1 MSAAFYLLRKKKYV
15 VAILLVAGLIYPALR
30 QAQPGELPF
39 KSGYVTMSG
48 HFSAPPEKLDGG
60 YAQEFE
66 LEGGWRLDVLSGREF
81 ETGRQQELRLRVVT
95 PSEKKNPGAFKGDQ
109 YAVLEDVRGAGEIRE
124 SVPVFF
130 NRLRDKLNR
139 AIGDRF
145 APEPASLIMAV
156 TTGHR
161 GGMSYELKEAFRAS
175 GVAHLLSIS
184 GTHFGLMFLLLFG
197 AFRTALKYLPVRV
210 LERLTIYLTP
220 SQAAALLCV
229 PFLLMYLGISGARVP
244 TVRSFIMISL
254 FLFGLLVGRK
264 GRWLNFLVL
273 AALVLVLLDPEVLKS
288 LSFQLSFLAVLF
300 IGFFL
305 GAKPL
310 KTEEDDFG
318 EEVPRKSALLRYPLT
333 SIGITVAATLGVEP
347 IVAYF
352 FHYSS
357 IISPLANL
365 IVTPLVCMVLVP
377 LSVAGSFTYLLS
389 GSFPLESATGWIAEN
404 AISLVKTSSAV
415 PYSSVPVP
423 PFPLAVLVFYYA
435 GFLLYFI
442 FRDKRFIAIPV
453 LSILVPLSVML
464 FSERHLSVTFLDAG
478 RGDASVVEL
487 PDGKT
492 VVVDAGRRGKEVR
505 RYLRHRGIQ
514 GIDALVL
521 THADYYHTGGAATLV
536 EQLGVREIWDNGM
549 LEYPED
555 FPEGAKRRGLKRGDV
570 IEGEGYIISVLHPYE
585 GYISGGGGKGSFY
598 NDSSL
603 VIKVAGKERS
613 VLFAGDIGTR
623 AMRDVAH
630 LGGYL
635 DGDVIKLSDHGKWGR
650 EHEKFIRSV
659 SPSVVVAR
667 GKPDE
672 DIERYLEDA
681 KIYYTGVDGAVRIE
695 EKDGGLKIKTYGEMT
710 LKETRSPV
718 EELRNFKR
726 LFGSW

>member
-1 MSAAFYLLRKKKYV
+1 VAFYLLRKKKYV
-15 VAILLVAGLIYPALR
+15 VAVLLVVGILYPAFR
-30 QAQPGELPF
+30 QARPDELPF

-81 ETGRQQELRLRVVT
+81 ETGREQELRLRVVT
-95 PSEKKNPGAFKGDQ
+95 PSEKKNPGSFKGDQ
-109 YAVLEDVRGAGEIRE
+109 YAVLDSVRGEGDVRE

-130 NRLRDKLNR
+130 NRLRERINR
-139 AIGDRF
+139 AISERF
-145 APEPASLIMAV
+145 QPEPASLIMAV

-197 AFRTALKYLPVRV
+197 AFRTALKYLPMRI

-220 SQAAALLCV
+220 SQAAALFCV
-229 PFLLMYLGISGARVP
+229 PFLLLYLGISGTRVP

-273 AALVLVLLDPEVLKS
+273 AALVLVVLDPEVLKS

-318 EEVPRKSALLRYPLT
+318 DEAPRRSALMRYPLT
-333 SIGITVAATLGVEP
+333 SVGITVAATLGVEP

-357 IISPLANL
+357 IISPVANL

-389 GSFPLESATGWIAEN
+389 GSFPLESVTGWVAETS
-404 AISLVKTSSAV
+404 ISLVKTSSAV

-423 PFPLAVLVFYYA
+423 PFPLAVLIFYYI

-442 FRDKRFIAIPV
+442 FRDKRFIAIPA
-453 LSILVPLSVML
+453 LSIMVPLSVMV
-464 FSERHLSVTFLDAG
+464 FSERNLSVTFLDAG

-492 VVVDAGRRGKEVR
+492 LVVDAGRRGKEVR

-514 GIDALVL
+514 GIDALAL

-536 EQLGVREIWDNGM
+536 EQIGVGEIWDNGM

-555 FPEGAKRRGLKRGDV
+555 FPGGTKRRGLGRGDV
-570 IEGEGYIISVLHPYE
+570 IEGEGYTISVLHPYE
-585 GYISGGGGKGSFY
+585 GFLSGGGGKGSFY

-603 VIKVAGKERS
+603 VIKVDGRERS
-613 VLFAGDIGTR
+613 ILFAGDIGDR
-623 AMRDVAH
+623 AIRDVELLGEH
-630 LGGYL
+630 LRS
-635 DGDVIKLSDHGKWGR
+635 DVIKLSDHGRWGQG
-650 EHEKFIRSV
+650 HEKFFRSV

-667 GKPDE
+667 GKPNGDT
-672 DIERYLEDA
+672 ERYLEGSRM
-681 KIYYTGVDGAVRIE
+681 YYTGVDGAVRVE
-695 EKDGGLKIKTYGEMT
+695 LTDGGLGIKTYDEMT
-710 LKETRSPV
+710 LKETRSPA